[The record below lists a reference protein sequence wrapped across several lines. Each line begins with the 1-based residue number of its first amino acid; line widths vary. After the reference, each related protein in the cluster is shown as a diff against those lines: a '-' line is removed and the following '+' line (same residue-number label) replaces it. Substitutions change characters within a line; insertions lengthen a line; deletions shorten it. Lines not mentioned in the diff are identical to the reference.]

1 MEQRYDVAVIGG
13 GIVGLSLA
21 AALLDRRPQVRLA
34 LLEKESGLAEHQTG
48 HNSGVLHSG
57 IYYRPGSL
65 RAQLCVEGARRMA
78 EFCVSRGL
86 PIARCGKVI
95 VATEEAELPGLAD
108 LYKRGVANR
117 VPGLEMLDPKQLH
130 AIEPHAF
137 GIQAIHCPSTA
148 VLDFQRVARELARDI
163 RARGAEILTHW
174 PVKRIRT
181 LAAGWRLDSEAGE
194 LTTQAFVNC
203 AGLHADRIAALSGM
217 TPDVQIVPFRGEYFR
232 LSPEG
237 AALVRGLI
245 YPVPDP
251 RLPFLGVHLTRQ
263 IDGAVDA
270 GPNAL
275 LSMGREAYRKHS
287 VSVPD
292 VLQFVAY
299 PGFWRM
305 ARKYWKTAGL
315 EMRRSMRRN
324 AFVRSVQRL
333 VPDIRDQDLKPG
345 GCGIR
350 AQAVARDGSLVDDF
364 RLIQTAGAIHVLN
377 APSPAATASLEIA
390 SRLAEMAIQSF
401 NL

>member
-21 AALLDRRPQVRLA
+21 AALLDRRPQLRLA
-34 LLEKESGLAEHQTG
+34 LLEKESGLGEHQTG

-57 IYYRPGSL
+57 IYYQPGSL
-65 RAQLCVEGARRMA
+65 KAQLCVEGARRMA

-86 PIARCGKVI
+86 PIARLGKVI
-95 VATEEAELPGLAD
+95 VATEEAELPGLAE
-108 LYKRGVANR
+108 LYKRGVANG
-117 VPGLEMLDPKQLH
+117 VPGLAMLDPKQLR

-137 GIQAIHCPSTA
+137 GIQAIHCPTTA
-148 VLDFQRVARELARDI
+148 AVDFQRVAQELARDI
-163 RARGAEILTHW
+163 VARGAEILTDW

-181 LAAGWRLDSEAGE
+181 IAGWRIESEADR
-194 LTTQAFVNC
+194 LATQAFVNC

-217 TPDVQIVPFRGEYFR
+217 EPDVQVVPFRGEYFR

-237 AALVRGLI
+237 AVLVRGLI

-251 RLPFLGVHLTRQ
+251 RLPFLGVHLTRHA
-263 IDGAVDA
+263 DGAVDA

-287 VSVPD
+287 VSIRD
-292 VLQFVAY
+292 VLQFAAY

-305 ARKYWKTAGL
+305 ARKHWKTAGL
-315 EMRRSMRRN
+315 EMRRSMRRS

-364 RLIQTAGAIHVLN
+364 RLIQIPGAIHVLN
-377 APSPAATASLEIA
+377 APSPAATASLAIA
-390 SRLAEMAIQSF
+390 SRLAEMAIQTF

>member
-95 VATEEAELPGLAD
+95 VATEEAEVPGLAD
-108 LYKRGVANR
+108 LYKRGVANG

-148 VLDFQRVARELARDI
+148 VLDFQQVARELARDI

-181 LAAGWRLDSEAGE
+181 SAAGWRLASEAGE

-245 YPVPDP
+245 YPVPD
-251 RLPFLGVHLTRQ
+251 
-263 IDGAVDA
+263 
-270 GPNAL
+270 
-275 LSMGREAYRKHS
+275 GREAYRKHS